1 MSFGMTWS
9 EELVA
14 EWLVLSGY
22 FVLTNVPY
30 ATRKRGGVVEADI
43 VGFKVFDDGSAE
55 IVHVEVGSYYK
66 KAEDLVRDVSNKF
79 NKYNAEKNLKNYLI
93 YYLGPLA
100 EKTRYRKVFV
110 SVAPLSDDTRNKLRE
125 LNIEVLTLDEIVDE
139 IFKAYDKWVNHLKA
153 MNLRKHGT
161 KVVPPQHLR
170 ALQMLFH
177 LREHKKL
184 YTQTQ

>member
-14 EWLVLSGY
+14 EWLVLKGY

-30 ATRKRGGVVEADI
+30 ATRKRGGAVEADI

-55 IVHVEVGSYYK
+55 IVHVEVGSYYEK
-66 KAEDLVRDVSNKF
+66 VEDLVRDVSNKF
-79 NKYNAEKNLKNYLI
+79 NKYNAEENLKNYLR

-100 EKTRYRKVFV
+100 GNARYRKVFV
-110 SVAPLSDDTRNKLRE
+110 SVAPLSNDARNKLRE

-139 IFKAYDKWVNHLKA
+139 IFEAYEKWVNHLRA
-153 MNLRKHGT
+153 TGLRKPGT
-161 KVVPPQHLR
+161 KVVPPQNLR
-170 ALQMLFH
+170 ALQMLFY
-177 LREHKKL
+177 LRERKKL
-184 YTQTQ
+184 